1 MSFSGE
7 IKEELSTVT
16 DQSRHCRLAELAAII
31 SGCGQMRMMLM
42 NWKSAQKMS
51 VWRESIIHW
60 SKNCLEYRR
69 LLFCEKMRY

>member
-31 SGCGQMRMMLM
+31 SGCGQVMIDEDDAHRKCLSGEKVLYIGQKTVW
-42 NWKSAQKMS
+42 NTGSCYSAK
-51 VWRESIIHW
+51 
-60 SKNCLEYRR
+60 K
-69 LLFCEKMRY
+69 